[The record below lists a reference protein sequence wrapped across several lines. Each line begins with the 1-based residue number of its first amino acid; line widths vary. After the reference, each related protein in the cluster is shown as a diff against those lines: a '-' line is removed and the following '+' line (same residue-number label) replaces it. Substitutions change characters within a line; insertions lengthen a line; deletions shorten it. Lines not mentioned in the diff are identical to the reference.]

1 MMKCLINKV
10 LNPSLAGR
18 IGVALFLILFITNV
32 SLAQKLT
39 AQASKT
45 RVAVGESFQISFS
58 LNCSGSNFKAPA
70 LNEFDVYSGPNQ
82 STSMSYVNGSMSQ
95 SITLSYIIAAK
106 KEGKI
111 NIGAAS
117 VNVNGATIQSNP
129 FTIEVVKGNASANAQ
144 NQGNS
149 NQAAQ
154 NPSAPTTE
162 NINDNLFVKTIVS
175 KTKAYLGEQI
185 TVTHKIYT
193 RYQLRGFQD
202 IKFPDYTGFWAQ
214 DVPSNTQIQVT
225 NENIDGVNYQV
236 GELKRTYLFAQ
247 RSGKLEIEP
256 MNVECV
262 VRKQSNKKPRDVFEQ
277 FFGGGYEDATYSVKS
292 KAVSIEILPLPEAN
306 KPVDFSGAVGS
317 YSFKTQISKDKIKA
331 NDAINLTI
339 TLSGKGN
346 IKLVDPLKINFPEDF
361 ETYDPKTKENITSGP
376 TGVSGNKIFDYL
388 VIPRHEGD
396 YKIDQIN
403 FSYFD
408 PDKKQYI
415 TLPSPEINI
424 HVDKGNASDA
434 SASVFNPRSKEDVKV
449 LGNDI
454 RYIKTNNI
462 HLQPKNEYFFGS
474 PLFYFGLISPFF
486 AFIGFIFVRRK
497 NTELNKDAVAVKSR
511 KATKMAKKRLALAE
525 QYLKSNNKEQFYIEI
540 FKALYGYIGDKLN
553 ILAADLSK
561 DHISDRLK
569 AKNINEST
577 IQQLMTT
584 LDNCEYA
591 RYAPSAVSGDLNG
604 IYNNTVELITKIEH
618 EIK

>member
-1 MMKCLINKV
+1 
-10 LNPSLAGR
+10 
-18 IGVALFLILFITNV
+18 
-32 SLAQKLT
+32 
-39 AQASKT
+39 
-45 RVAVGESFQISFS
+45 
-58 LNCSGSNFKAPA
+58 
-70 LNEFDVYSGPNQ
+70 
-82 STSMSYVNGSMSQ
+82 MSYVNGSMSQ
-95 SITLSYIIAAK
+95 SITLSYVIAAK

-111 NIGAAS
+111 TIGPAS
-117 VNVNGATIQSNP
+117 VNVNGATIQSNT
-129 FTIEVVKGNASANAQ
+129 FIIEVVKGNSNAQ

-149 NQAAQ
+149 NQPAQ

-162 NINDNLFVKTIVS
+162 NLSDNLFVKTIVS

-214 DVPSNTQIQVT
+214 DVPNNPQIQVV

-256 MNVECV
+256 MNIDCA
-262 VRKQSNKKPRDVFEQ
+262 VRKQSNRRPRDVFEQ

-292 KAVSIEILPLPEAN
+292 KAVAIEILPLPEAN
-306 KPVDFSGAVGS
+306 KPESFSGAVGS
-317 YSFKTQISKDKIKA
+317 YSFKAQINKDKIKA

-339 TLSGKGN
+339 TLTGKGN

-361 ETYDPKTKENITSGP
+361 ETYDPKTKENIISGAN
-376 TGVSGNKIFDYL
+376 GVAGSKTFDYL
-388 VIPRHEGD
+388 IIPRHEGD

-408 PDKKQYI
+408 PEKKQYV
-415 TLPSPEINI
+415 TLPSPEFNI
-424 HVDKGNASDA
+424 HVDKGNESDE
-434 SASVFNPRSKEDVKV
+434 SANVFNPRSKEDVKI

-454 RYIKTNNI
+454 RYIKTSNI
-462 HLQPKNEYFFGS
+462 RLTPKGDYFFGS
-474 PLFYFGLISPFF
+474 PLFYIGLISPFF
-486 AFIGFIFVRRK
+486 AFIGFIFIRRK
-497 NTELNKDAVAVKSR
+497 NTEQNKDAIAVKSR
-511 KATKMAKKRLALAE
+511 KATKMAKKRLSLAE
-525 QYLKSNNKEQFYIEI
+525 QYLKSNNKEQFYVEI
-540 FKALYGYIGDKLN
+540 FKALYGYLGDKLN
-553 ILAADLSK
+553 IEAADLNK
-561 DHISDRLK
+561 EHISDKLK
-569 AKNINEST
+569 AKMVNDTT
-577 IQQLMTT
+577 IEELIVT

-604 IYNNTVELITKIEH
+604 IYNKTVELITKIER